1 MTIRT
6 TVVGS
11 WWLHPELEQNL
22 EGHHSGKLSPEE
34 SRSVLNKAAARAIQE
49 QRDLGLDEWTGGEYF
64 ADDFIL
70 HMHKCLTGLEV
81 DKPKA
86 DYVFDYDDVAH
97 AKVVGKITAPN
108 GLGFAEAFRRE
119 NKLPG
124 GVNKATVVSPF
135 EVVFAAGRDQAD
147 VLGPQ
152 IPAVME
158 IVNRELRAL
167 ADAGCPNVQLDA
179 PIFSAEVNMGT
190 MTAQQAADLIA
201 PCFEG
206 VKATRSL
213 HFCNGNLR
221 GRPISHALHCAP
233 WVDILQRLDGVVDV
247 AAFEVKYFFQY
258 LERDAFKNMPKSM
271 QLAAGIVDEA
281 TYAVEPV
288 KKIRERIADWAR
300 VVGEERLWVSPSCGF
315 GRHTSRDIP
324 VLRAKVEN
332 MVEAARTL

>member
-1 MTIRT
+1 MAVRT

-11 WWLHPELEQNL
+11 WWPYPELEQDL
-22 EGHHSGKLSPEE
+22 AGYHAGKLSHQEGE
-34 SRSVLNKAAARAIQE
+34 AVLNRAAAKAIQE

-64 ADDFIL
+64 TFDFVM
-70 HMHKCLTGLEV
+70 HMHKCLTGLEI
-81 DKPKA
+81 DKPQA
-86 DYVFDYDDVAH
+86 DDVFDYDDMAH
-97 AKVVGKITAPN
+97 AKVVGKITAPE
-108 GLGFAEAFRRE
+108 GLGYLAAYRRE
-119 NKLPG
+119 KQLPG
-124 GVNKATVVSPF
+124 GVRKAAVVAPY
-135 EVVFAAGRDQAD
+135 EVIVAGRDQLDA
-147 VLGPQ
+147 VTPQ
-152 IPAVME
+152 MPAVTEM
-158 IVNRELRAL
+158 INRELRTI
-167 ADAGCPNVQLDA
+167 ADEGCPNVQLDA
-179 PIFSAEVNMGT
+179 PIFGAEVNMGM

-213 HFCNGNLR
+213 HFCNGNLA

-247 AAFEVKYFFQY
+247 AVFEAKYFFQY

-271 QLAAGIVDEA
+271 QFAAGIVDEA
-281 TYAVEPV
+281 NYRVEPV

-315 GRHTSRDIP
+315 GRHPSRNIP
-324 VLRAKVEN
+324 VLRAKIEN